1 MLAAIMVACSAMI
14 VVIGRAATA
23 DALLNVLIDQ
33 MAPGHLKGSYFG
45 AASISGLG
53 VAMGA
58 LLGGWV
64 LAHWGGSW
72 LYALMALLCLVI
84 LMLYGL
90 STRTSRPALVRAG
103 P

>member
-1 MLAAIMVACSAMI
+1 M
-14 VVIGRAATA
+14 
-23 DALLNVLIDQ
+23 
-33 MAPGHLKGSYFG
+33 
-45 AASISGLG
+45 
-53 VAMGA
+53 
-58 LLGGWV
+58 

-90 STRTSRPALVRAG
+90 STRTSRTALVRAG

>member
-1 MLAAIMVACSAMI
+1 VA
-14 VVIGRAATA
+14 VILLSVGECILFP
-23 DALLNVLIDQ
+23 LLNVLIDQ

-45 AASISGLG
+45 AASVSGLG